1 MRRRGIVLLDLSQEL
16 HIYRGGEGESGEKAS
31 FVKGDASVAA
41 AILDWRTFKIT
52 H

>member
-1 MRRRGIVLLDLSQEL
+1 MRHRGIVLLDLGQEL
-16 HIYRGGEGESGEKAS
+16 YIYRVGEGESGERAS